1 MTFKQKKQKLKGYK
15 ALKDLYTLLGDEIS
29 EIELRALELASKTT
43 VGELDKIRTS
53 GGLTSDKVKAYLER
67 DEIYKQKIARFNVIG
82 NQMSEIEKAIERIT
96 CEAHKGAVYSY
107 FVLDMSLDEVAF
119 SYKISKKTAQRYR
132 DAGIRKI
139 VFRKNVHH

>member
-15 ALKDLYTLLGDEIS
+15 ALKDLYTLLSDEIS

-67 DEIYKQKIARFNVIG
+67 DEIYKQKIARAKVIG
-82 NQMSEIEKAIERIT
+82 KQISEIENAIYSIKDTELM
-96 CEAHKGAVYSY
+96 GAVYSWS
-107 FVLDMSLDEVAF
+107 VLDMSLAEIAF
-119 SYKISKKTAQRYR
+119 AYRISQKTAQRYR

-139 VFRKNVHH
+139 VFKNK